1 MKATF
6 PFCNVKQAV
15 GESNYQGPA
24 PAVKKNQSVEKM
36 KILYGKKQITKS
48 R

>member
-24 PAVKKNQSVEKM
+24 PAVKKIPV
-36 KILYGKKQITKS
+36 S
-48 R
+48 RENENIIW